1 MYSSLTILF
10 FLMLFG
16 DQELQRVETPIGE
29 YSLSRYYTV
38 VPGQRRYY
46 LGRTFEQDFKINCQG
61 DCFKTANGYQLSQ
74 KDEYKVVACPPDIKL
89 GTTLHIEG
97 IGDTVCHD
105 RGGSIK

>member
-1 MYSSLTILF
+1 MDEIILLLFLLWTSSPTRI
-10 FLMLFG
+10 
-16 DQELQRVETPIGE
+16 ETPIGE
-29 YSLSRYYTV
+29 YNLSRYYTV

-46 LGRTFEQDFKINCQG
+46 LGRTFEEDFKINCQG
-61 DCFKTANGYQLSQ
+61 NCFITADGYHLSQ